1 LGTDRTRTRLYF
13 EVRVAGA
20 CAEIS
25 DDHPAERSCSP
36 QTILFVEDEALVRME
51 MEEFLREY
59 GYRVHGVAD
68 AAEAIEALEEKF
80 AIDLV
85 FTDINLGPGKN
96 INLGPGKNGI
106 ELADW
111 VLTNRPGVKV
121 IVTTGEETYPQL
133 PSGIG
138 PKLQKPYTGHDLAA
152 RVRETLSKPSDEQP
166 QSS

>member
-1 LGTDRTRTRLYF
+1 M
-13 EVRVAGA
+13 
-20 CAEIS
+20 S
-25 DDHPAERSCSP
+25 DDHPAEHSCPP
-36 QTILFVEDEALVRME
+36 QTILFVEDEALVRIDMA
-51 MEEFLREY
+51 EFLREC
-59 GYRVHGVAD
+59 GYRVHGVAN
-68 AAEAIEALEEKF
+68 AAEAIEALEAKF

-85 FTDINLGPGKN
+85 FTD

-121 IVTTGEETYPQL
+121 IVTTGEETHPQL

-166 QSS
+166 QS

>member
-1 LGTDRTRTRLYF
+1 M
-13 EVRVAGA
+13 
-20 CAEIS
+20 S
-25 DDHPAERSCSP
+25 DNHPAERSGPP
-36 QTILFVEDEALVRME
+36 QAILFVEDEALVRIE
-51 MEEFLREY
+51 MEEFLREC

-68 AAEAIEALEEKF
+68 AAEAIEALEAKF

-96 INLGPGKNGI
+96 GV
-106 ELADW
+106 ELAAW

-121 IVTTGEETYPQL
+121 IVTTGQETHPQL

-138 PKLQKPYTGHDLAA
+138 PILQKPYTGHDLAT

-166 QSS
+166 QVKP